1 MNNKACPRAQ
11 GFTLIEIIVA
21 IGIFTAVIT
30 MALATFLNISDIQRK
45 AGALRAIND
54 NLNFALE
61 IMSREIRTG
70 KNYCSSSCDSS
81 SFNLINSQNDNVVY
95 RLNNNSIERSSDS
108 GSTFLR
114 LTSPEIKIDDLIFI
128 VKGEAVGDQ
137 KQPMVTIILNGS
149 SIDKKAGELKL
160 NIQTTVSQ
168 RKLDS

>member
-1 MNNKACPRAQ
+1 MKNK

-70 KNYCSSSCDSS
+70 KNYCLSSCGVS
-81 SFNLINSQNDNVVY
+81 SFNLINSQNDSVVY
-95 RLNNNSIERSSDS
+95 RLNSNFIERSSDN

-128 VKGEAVGDQ
+128 VKGETAGDQ
-137 KQPMVTIILNGS
+137 KQPMVTVILNS
-149 SIDKKAGELKL
+149 SSVDKKAGELKL